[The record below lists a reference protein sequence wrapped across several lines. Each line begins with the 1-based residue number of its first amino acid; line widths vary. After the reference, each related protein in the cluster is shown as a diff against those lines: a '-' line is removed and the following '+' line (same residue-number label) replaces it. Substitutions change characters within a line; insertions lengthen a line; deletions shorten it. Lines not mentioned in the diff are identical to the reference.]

1 VKSDFIGLLERLG
14 KAGIDFVIVGG
25 FAGVV
30 HGCSYVTQDVDICL
44 AFSMENLLKLQ
55 DALSDVHPVH
65 RMTRGR
71 NTLELTEENCSRFR
85 NLYLDTDV
93 GRLDCLS
100 FIDGVGDYAKVR
112 QAGEVIEVAGMQL
125 RVLGLEGLLEAKRAM
140 GRPRDKEAILQLEA
154 IRKLREK
161 K

>member
-1 VKSDFIGLLERLG
+1 MNSDFTGLLERLG

-44 AFSMENLLKLQ
+44 AFSTENLLKLQ
-55 DALSDVHPVH
+55 DALSDVHRVH
-65 RMTRGR
+65 RMARGR
-71 NTLELTEENCSRFR
+71 NMLELTEENCTRFR